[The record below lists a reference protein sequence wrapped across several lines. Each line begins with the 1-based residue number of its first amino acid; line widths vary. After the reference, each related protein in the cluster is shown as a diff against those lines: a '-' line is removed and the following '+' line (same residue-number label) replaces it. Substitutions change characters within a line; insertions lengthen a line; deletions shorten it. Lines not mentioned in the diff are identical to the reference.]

1 MNASHTLTIVG
12 LGPGDADDMTRRAWR
27 TLEQAEVVYLR
38 TERHPCVPH
47 LPRGTLYESF
57 DHFYEAHEQFDEVYD
72 AICGYLLDRAQQ
84 ENVVYAVPG
93 DPMMGETTVL
103 RLLARAPER
112 GVRVEIVHGVSFV
125 EPALRCAGIDGL
137 EGLQILD
144 GMTIA
149 AMHHPPINPSY
160 PALIGGVYSREVA
173 SDVKLTLMNQYPDD
187 HPVLLIHGAGTQGA
201 AVEKVAL
208 YEIDRSLN
216 LSHLSS
222 LVVSPLS
229 PYSSFESFQE
239 TIAHLRAPEG
249 CPWDRKQTHASLR
262 PYLIEEAYEV
272 LDAIDREAWDEL
284 AGELGDL
291 LLQVVLHAQIA
302 TEEGEFQMADV
313 LEAVNRKMIRRHPH
327 VWGDVDVSGSAEQV
341 RANWDEL
348 KRAERAHQGKEAE
361 SLLDGVN
368 KALPALMVAHEYQ
381 RRAAKAGFDWPSVE
395 GVKAKAREELTEI
408 LNAEDVQAA
417 ISEIGDLIFLLVNW
431 LRWLGVDDPESV
443 VRAAN
448 AKFYRRFRY
457 VEQAAAAQ
465 GRTLDMLTGD
475 EIEAIYQQ
483 GKAQEQ

>member
-47 LPRGTLYESF
+47 LPRSTLYESF

-72 AICGYLLDRAQQ
+72 AICDYLLDRAQQ
-84 ENVVYAVPG
+84 EDVVYAVPG

-137 EGLQILD
+137 EGLHILD

-187 HPVLLIHGAGTQGA
+187 HPVLLIHAAGTQSA

-313 LEAVNRKMIRRHPH
+313 LDAVNRKMIRRHPH

-348 KRAERAHQGKEAE
+348 KRAERAQKGETAV
-361 SLLDGVN
+361 SLLDSVN

-381 RRAAKAGFDWPSVE
+381 RRAAKVGFDWPSVE

-417 ISEIGDLIFLLVNW
+417 INEIGDLIFLLVNW

-457 VEQAAAAQ
+457 VEQVAAAQ

-483 GKAQEQ
+483 GKAQE

>member
-72 AICGYLLDRAQQ
+72 AICDYLLERAQQ
-84 ENVVYAVPG
+84 EDVVYAVPG

-187 HPVLLIHGAGTQGA
+187 HSVLLVHAAGVRGA
-201 AVEKVAL
+201 AVERVPL

-216 LSHLSS
+216 LNHLSS
-222 LVVSPLS
+222 LLVPPLS

-313 LEAVNRKMIRRHPH
+313 LDAVNRKMIRRHPH

-348 KRAERAHQGKEAE
+348 KRAERAQKGETVV
-361 SLLDGVN
+361 SLLDSVN

-381 RRAAKAGFDWPSVE
+381 RRAAKVGFDWPSVE

-431 LRWLGVDDPESV
+431 LRWLGADDPESV
-443 VRAAN
+443 VREAN

-457 VEQAAAAQ
+457 VEQVAAAQ
-465 GRTLDMLTGD
+465 GRTLEMLTGD

-483 GKAQEQ
+483 GKAQE